1 VLFDGGVQCGQDVL
15 KALALGARAC
25 LVGKSFLYGLAAG
38 GRRGVTRMLEIL
50 RAELDVSM
58 ALTGCTDVRALDR
71 RALRLPAPTP

>member
-38 GRRGVTRMLEIL
+38 GRAGVTRMLDLL
-50 RAELDVSM
+50 RAELEVSM
-58 ALTGCTDVRALDR
+58 ALCGVTDVRDVDARVLR
-71 RALRLPAPTP
+71 RR